1 VTTRISIDFD
11 ELPAAVADQFASALV
26 EFVNARHPYMA
37 QRMHGTVV
45 ENLDP
50 PPPVIVVG
58 KGIHLVKGGN
68 DDDDLQ
74 P

>member
-1 VTTRISIDFD
+1 
-11 ELPAAVADQFASALV
+11 
-26 EFVNARHPYMA
+26 
-37 QRMHGTVV
+37 VV